1 MQLIGLCGA
10 RSDFCQHVRSGSA
23 KYLLP
28 RRRRGVIDIEPE
40 RQNEPIH
47 EQLLSD
53 AAAQLRMALGSM
65 SSVLSRIIPP
75 EARDADPRLD
85 AHAALLYQ
93 SYYKMLRI
101 VNNMTAAAELASERP
116 LPLRNDDFV
125 SLCRAVCQCTE
136 GLAQMQGISLRFE
149 SDKDEHII
157 AVNAGGVERLLLNL
171 LSNAMK
177 FTPRGGSILVRIQ
190 EAGEWVELTV
200 ADTGCGIPE
209 ELLPTLFDRYRH
221 TGRMDPPVHG
231 LGLGLP
237 ICHRIMAGHEGE
249 IFAASAPGEGTA
261 VTARFPNRRSIIAH
275 LSDIQFQYHGG
286 LNPTLLELCDAVPS
300 EAFCVKYMD

>member
-1 MQLIGLCGA
+1 MERLPIERPGRGRA
-10 RSDFCQHVRSGSA
+10 AKPGEKMGVSDMESEH
-23 KYLLP
+23 K
-28 RRRRGVIDIEPE
+28 
-40 RQNEPIH
+40 NEPIH

-65 SSVLSRIIPP
+65 SSVLSRIVPP

-101 VNNMTAAAELASERP
+101 VNNMTAAAELTGERP
-116 LPLRNDDFV
+116 LPLRNDDMV

-136 GLAQMQGISLRFE
+136 VLAQMQGITLRFE
-149 SDKDEHII
+149 SDEPEHII
-157 AVNAGGVERLLLNL
+157 ALHAEGVERLLLNL

-177 FTPRGGSILVRIQ
+177 FTPKGGAIVVRLRGV
-190 EAGEWVELTV
+190 EEWIELTV
-200 ADTGCGIPE
+200 ADNGCGISE

-249 IFAASAPGEGTA
+249 IFAASTVGQGTA
-261 VTARFPNRRSIIAH
+261 VTARFPNRRSVIAR
-275 LSDIQFQYHGG
+275 LSDIRLQYNGG
-286 LNPTLLELCDAVPS
+286 LNPTLLELCDAVPY